1 MDPLSIGVALTT
13 ASKAFSILKMG
24 IETGREIED
33 MTTQLGSWFGAMSD
47 LSKAEQRSKKPPLFK
62 KITNSKS
69 VEQEAIDSV
78 IAKQKAL
85 EMRKQVRELIL
96 FRYGMTV
103 WQDLL
108 HMEKKIREE
117 RRRAV
122 YAQKERVEA
131 FYNMVFVIGGILASV
146 ALIGGI
152 IYLFTSV
159 L

>member
-1 MDPLSIGVALTT
+1 MIDPVTALATATT
-13 ASKAFSILKMG
+13 AFNVIKKGLQFGRDVESMG
-24 IETGREIED
+24 ADLGRW
-33 MTTQLGSWFGAMSD
+33 MGALSD
-47 LSKAEQRSKKPPLFK
+47 LDKAEQQSRKPPIWK
-62 KITNSKS
+62 KVIFAKS